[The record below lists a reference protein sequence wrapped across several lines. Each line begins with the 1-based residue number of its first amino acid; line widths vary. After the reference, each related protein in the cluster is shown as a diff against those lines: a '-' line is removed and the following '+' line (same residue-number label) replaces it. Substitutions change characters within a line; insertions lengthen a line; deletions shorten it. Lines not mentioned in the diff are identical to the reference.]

1 MSQDIYVT
9 RPVLPPF
16 EEYVDYLRDV
26 WDTHNLTNLGKYTKD
41 FIIAL
46 KEYMD
51 VDYCL
56 TLCNGHMALE
66 MVLQAMNLSGEVI
79 TTPFTFASTTHAI
92 VRNGLT
98 PVFCDIRESDCTI
111 DVDKIE
117 SLITDD
123 NKRCLVAV
131 SDGKI
136 AAYVGAE
143 SVLDESNIGN
153 IVTHKDYRGKGIG
166 TVLFKAMLDEL
177 KASGIVKVF
186 LEVEHDNVPALRLY
200 EKLNFVKYGHRRDYY
215 GAGKDAVLMSL
226 DLD

>member
-1 MSQDIYVT
+1 MAEPELVI
-9 RPVLPPF
+9 RPAELG
-16 EEYVDYLRDV
+16 DV
-26 WDTHNLTNLGKYTKD
+26 SE
-41 FIIAL
+41 IM
-46 KEYMD
+46 E
-51 VDYCL
+51 
-56 TLCNGHMALE
+56 LE
-66 MVLQAMNLSGEVI
+66 TGS
-79 TTPFTFASTTHAI
+79 I
-92 VRNGLT
+92 VHPWER
-98 PVFCDIRESDCTI
+98 
-111 DVDKIE
+111 KAIE

-200 EKLNFVKYGHRRDYY
+200 EKLNFVNYGHRRDYY